1 MPDIKSTLTLADAVR
16 LNGPLAFNMM
26 LKPAGSLCNLD
37 CSYCYYLDKAEIYG
51 GREPKMDLDG
61 LELYV
66 KTYIAA
72 CDVPEVTFN
81 WHGGEPLVLG
91 LDFYR
96 KAVEFEK
103 KYAGEKI
110 IHNTLQTNGTLVTD
124 EWAEFLASE
133 KFLVGVSI
141 DGPRDVHDRYRR
153 DKGGVPTFDRVIAGI
168 RRMYA
173 HGVEYNIMATISS
186 AGEGRGLEVY
196 QFLKGLGSSFIQF
209 SPVVEH
215 VVYPMR
221 GGKPMKNMRPHIVDP
236 SEPDSMLAPWSVS
249 ALGFGRFL
257 CDIFD
262 YWVRNDVGRVFVN
275 FFDCTLANW
284 CGEMPGTCSFA
295 ETCGGNAVVEHNG
308 DVYCCDHFVYPKY
321 KLGNIFED
329 SLSEMM
335 SSPVQTKFGIDKRNS
350 LPRKCLRCDWF
361 QQCHGG
367 CPKHRFNVTDNGQ
380 KGLNALCDGY
390 QLFFSHTAP
399 AMKRMRELLGEKK
412 APALIMMQVPG
423 PR

>member
-1 MPDIKSTLTLADAVR
+1 MTDIKTTLTLADAVR
-16 LNGPLAFNMM
+16 LNGPRAFNLM

-51 GREPKMDLDG
+51 GKEPRMNLEDL
-61 LELYV
+61 ERYV
-66 KTYIAA
+66 KTYIET
-72 CDVPEVTFN
+72 CEVPELTFN

-103 KYAGEKI
+103 KYAGGKI
-110 IHNTLQTNGTLVTD
+110 VHNTLQTNGTLITD

-133 KFLVGVSI
+133 NFLVGVSI
-141 DGPRDVHDRYRR
+141 DGPREVHDRYRR

-168 RRMYA
+168 RKMYA

-196 QFLKGLGSSFIQF
+196 RFLKGLGSSFIQF

-236 SEPDSMLAPWSVS
+236 TEPDSMLAPWSVS

-308 DVYCCDHFVYPKY
+308 DIYCCDHFVYPKY
-321 KLGNIFED
+321 RLGNIFED

-350 LPRKCLRCDWF
+350 LPRKCLRCEWF

-380 KGLNALCDGY
+380 RGLNALCDGY

-399 AMKRMRELLGEKK
+399 AMKRMRELIEEKK
-412 APALIMMQVPG
+412 APALIMMRP
-423 PR
+423 

>member
-1 MPDIKSTLTLADAVR
+1 MTDIKTTLTLADAVR
-16 LNGPLAFNMM
+16 LNGPRAFNLM

-51 GREPKMDLDG
+51 GKEPRMNLEDL
-61 LELYV
+61 ERYV
-66 KTYIAA
+66 KTYIET
-72 CDVPEVTFN
+72 CEVPELTFN

-103 KYAGEKI
+103 KYAGGKI
-110 IHNTLQTNGTLVTD
+110 VHNTLQTNGTLITD
-124 EWAEFLASE
+124 DWAEFLASE
-133 KFLVGVSI
+133 NFLVGVSI
-141 DGPRDVHDRYRR
+141 DGPREVHDRYRR

-168 RRMYA
+168 RKMYA

-196 QFLKGLGSSFIQF
+196 RFLKGLGSSFIQF

-236 SEPDSMLAPWSVS
+236 TEPDSMLAPWSVS

-308 DVYCCDHFVYPKY
+308 DIYCCDHFVYPKY
-321 KLGNIFED
+321 RLGNIFED

-350 LPRKCLRCDWF
+350 LPRKCLRCEWF

-380 KGLNALCDGY
+380 RGLNALCDGY

-399 AMKRMRELLGEKK
+399 AMKRMRELIEEKK
-412 APALIMMQVPG
+412 APALIMMRP
-423 PR
+423 